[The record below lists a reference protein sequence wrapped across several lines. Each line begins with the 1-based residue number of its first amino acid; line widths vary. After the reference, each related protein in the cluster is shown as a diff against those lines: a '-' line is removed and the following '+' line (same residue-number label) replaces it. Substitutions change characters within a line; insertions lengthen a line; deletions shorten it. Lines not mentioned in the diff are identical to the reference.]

1 MRVMILGGPH
11 DGTPTQVPSDIG
23 EGQKFIV
30 EGVEY
35 FFNKPKNRIARL
47 IYYTSSRES

>member
-1 MRVMILGGPH
+1 MKLTILGGPH
-11 DGTPTQVPSDIG
+11 DGNQTQVPSDIG

-35 FFNKPKNRIARL
+35 FFNKPLNKVGRL
-47 IYYTSSRES
+47 IYYATSREN

>member
-1 MRVMILGGPH
+1 MNLMILGGPH
-11 DGTPTQVPSDIG
+11 DGAPTQVPNDIG

-35 FFNKPKNRIARL
+35 FFNKPLNKAGRL
-47 IYYTSSRES
+47 IYYTVSRES